1 MHPKHLYE
9 GASLSPDK
17 DLMILRSHSRDSQVS
32 NQQSPLIP
40 KSKLATILIVL
51 DYRTNW
57 VRNAYLCD
65 RRTVVAHGPVTGG
78 GFDKKQRHPPDM
90 HNAIL
95 FAENDSLW
103 NQSIRALT
111 PILNSIELYI
121 YSHVAI
127 VKPPPCN
134 IIIGRC
140 VGNDSIKRRCRGPLK
155 SVVLT
160 APLREPQ

>member
-1 MHPKHLYE
+1 MDINALYERCTFVETVNMHPKHLYE

-103 NQSIRALT
+103 NQKHTCIDAHTEFHR
-111 PILNSIELYI
+111 IIYI
-121 YSHVAI
+121 HMWPLLSPHHVTSLLA
-127 VKPPPCN
+127 VASETT
-134 IIIGRC
+134 
-140 VGNDSIKRRCRGPLK
+140 V
-155 SVVLT
+155 
-160 APLREPQ
+160 